1 MRVVGLRE
9 LLHRCRV
16 LERTTMS
23 LETTLQ
29 IAGWAFTVTGQ
40 IQVALKDRRGFL
52 TWIAAN
58 AVLIAL
64 SAVAGLW
71 WSVGMFLTNVATCVW
86 SYLRWGARASRA
98 RARPAVRRGQA
109 VPRWRAFAPSE
120 STIARR
126 RARATAARALA
137 AEGYRGNVCPTGS
150 GLDPG

>member
-1 MRVVGLRE
+1 
-9 LLHRCRV
+9 
-16 LERTTMS
+16 MS

-29 IAGWAFTVTGQ
+29 IAGWALTVTGQ

-98 RARPAVRRGQA
+98 LRRPAVRMGQA
-109 VPRWRAFAPSE
+109 VPRWRAFARSE
-120 STIARR
+120 ATLARR
-126 RARATAARALA
+126 RPGDRAARPRALA
-137 AEGYRGNVCPTGS
+137 VDRGNACPAGS